1 MGFIKQFLEP
11 FVRNM
16 KNFALIT
23 RFYTQDGRFVRI
35 VAMHRGKYR
44 PRQPEIMVTL
54 RTVFIDITS
63 HHPFLYN
70 IYIPGLVSPISTMA
84 SPLPKCKV
92 SELAIIR
99 LNISSFKGY
108 GDSPSRSFSEFR
120 QIHFIIACYLT
131 LVKACVYSL
140 KIGEIDPG
148 WGLFR
153 FL

>member
-70 IYIPGLVSPISTMA
+70 IYSGFGLAYID
-84 SPLPKCKV
+84 
-92 SELAIIR
+92 
-99 LNISSFKGY
+99 Y
-108 GDSPSRSFSEFR
+108 G
-120 QIHFIIACYLT
+120 LT
-131 LVKACVYSL
+131 FAKMQGFG
-140 KIGEIDPG
+140 IGDY
-148 WGLFR
+148 
-153 FL
+153 